1 MYGPWGEWKRLK
13 AVIPDTETTDVQG
26 DVIYLSV
33 IDLRGNVLLSTLV
46 RPSMSRRRQYCRG
59 RR

>member
-13 AVIPDTETTDVQG
+13 AVIPDTETTDVPG